1 MWLSLCAFVDERCFI
16 KNIWT
21 SQKDCQHAP
30 DVSARPVANSF
41 SSRCKTRAGKH
52 FNGYFDRKLRNGREI
67 FLSTSKLVFRREKKW
82 PANKMAKMPIYWHF
96 WKSGYCTF
104 PMKTNDTAEIRRTHR
119 WIICMFKV
127 LPTFRSGSNSTYTP
141 RKSHSERPVTH
152 GTHFFGIYTKNRAD
166 RCSRVVKDRCNTPSP
181 KIPKYDNTP
190 P

>member
-1 MWLSLCAFVDERCFI
+1 MRFRWWKMFHQKHLNKSKRLPACAGCLR
-16 KNIWT
+16 
-21 SQKDCQHAP
+21 
-30 DVSARPVANSF
+30 RPVANSF

-52 FNGYFDRKLRNGREI
+52 FNSYFDRKLRNGREI

-181 KIPKYDNTP
+181 EIPKYDNTP

>member
-1 MWLSLCAFVDERCFI
+1 MRFRWWKMFHQKHLHKSKRLPACDARMSPPRQRILSRVG
-16 KNIWT
+16 
-21 SQKDCQHAP
+21 
-30 DVSARPVANSF
+30 V
-41 SSRCKTRAGKH
+41 KTRAGKH

-166 RCSRVVKDRCNTPSP
+166 RCSRVVEERCNTPSP
-181 KIPKYDNTP
+181 EIPKYDNTP
-190 P
+190 PYKEM